1 MDLWIAGRNKNP
13 HLFLCRHHPLNNL
26 FFTLLVEIQFVA
38 NLVTLFP
45 AKNRQNR
52 KQKT

>member
-1 MDLWIAGRNKNP
+1 MDLWIAGRNKNS

-26 FFTLLVEIQFVA
+26 FVTLLVEIQFVA
-38 NLVTLFP
+38 NLVTSFP